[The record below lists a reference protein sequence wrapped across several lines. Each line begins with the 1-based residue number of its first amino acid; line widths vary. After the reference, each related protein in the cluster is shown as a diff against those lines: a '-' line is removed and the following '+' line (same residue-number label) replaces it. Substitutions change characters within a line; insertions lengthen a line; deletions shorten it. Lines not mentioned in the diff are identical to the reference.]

1 MTLFTDYAS
10 ANPLFQEPSTS
21 STDGEKKAD
30 QTEESDKKDT
40 EEEVKL
46 STNTP
51 NGNIKTAAAAALA
64 VAAVKAKVSTSD
76 VFMHRGMPYPILTT
90 FFCFFFAH
98 S

>member
-30 QTEESDKKDT
+30 AADESDKKDT

-64 VAAVKAKVSTSD
+64 VAAVKAKVRTSD
-76 VFMHRGMPYPILTT
+76 VFMHRGIPYTSFPT
-90 FFCFFFAH
+90 FSYFFTQF